1 MKQIILLSFISFFL
15 NISKIYSQENWIEIG
30 KSKISDEIFYINST
44 YVSNDNNVVK
54 VWIKTTTIK
63 TVKTK
68 SKSTKKIK
76 TDKKFLYEFDCQ
88 NNKLRILY
96 AVFYNSSGNVIDT
109 YNPEEYSIEWEI
121 SIPDSLG
128 EFLLNKSC
136 ELYNF

>member
-1 MKQIILLSFISFFL
+1 MKQVILLSFISFFL

-30 KSKISDEIFYINST
+30 KSKISDETFYINST

-54 VWIKTTTIK
+54 VWIKTTIIK

-109 YNPEEYSIEWEI
+109 YNPDEYSIEWEI

>member
-1 MKQIILLSFISFFL
+1 MKYTILISFILFF
-15 NISKIYSQENWIEIG
+15 ISTNKIHSQENWIEIG
-30 KSKISDEIFYINST
+30 KSSTSDETFYINST

-63 TVKTK
+63 TIKNK

-96 AVFYNSSGNVIDT
+96 GVFYNSSGNVIDT
-109 YNPEEYSIEWEI
+109 YNPDEFSIDWEI
-121 SIPDSLG
+121 AIPDSLG
-128 EFLLNKSC
+128 EYLLNKSC

>member
-15 NISKIYSQENWIEIG
+15 NINKIYSQENWIEIG

-88 NNKLRILY
+88 NNKIRILY

>member
-1 MKQIILLSFISFFL
+1 MKYTILISFILFF
-15 NISKIYSQENWIEIG
+15 ISTNKIHSQENWIEIG
-30 KSKISDEIFYINST
+30 KSSTSDETFYINST

-63 TVKTK
+63 TIKNK
-68 SKSTKKIK
+68 SKGTKKIK

-96 AVFYNSSGNVIDT
+96 GVFYNSSGNVIDT
-109 YNPEEYSIEWEI
+109 YNPDEFSIDWEI
-121 SIPDSLG
+121 AIPDSLG
-128 EFLLNKSC
+128 EYLLNKSC